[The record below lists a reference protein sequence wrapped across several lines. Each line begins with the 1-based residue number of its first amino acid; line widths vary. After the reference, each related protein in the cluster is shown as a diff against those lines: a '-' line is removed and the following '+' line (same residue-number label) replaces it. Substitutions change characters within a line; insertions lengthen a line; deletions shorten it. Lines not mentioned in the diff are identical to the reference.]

1 MIALCQST
9 PAIRPQL
16 LRGGSRWYSVLAGT
30 SQMRR
35 WREQPDPSRDDRGRR
50 PALGASCRRL
60 RRARDLALGTHACVR
75 QPRLA
80 LAVVRLRLTLP
91 HSLRR
96 QPLDQLLRSLRA
108 PRPTSPWDEGCIA
121 TITELLLRPPSP
133 LRTSC
138 LFRALVRFALLAAHD
153 PSIRF
158 VVGLRA
164 AAAGGGGHAW
174 LDRGGVPLFGDS
186 TQQCVATFTYPP

>member
-1 MIALCQST
+1 
-9 PAIRPQL
+9 
-16 LRGGSRWYSVLAGT
+16 
-30 SQMRR
+30 MRNR
-35 WREQPDPSRDDRGRR
+35 RAQPDSAWDDRSRR
-50 PALGASCRRL
+50 PALGASWRRL
-60 RRARDLALGTHACVR
+60 QRARDLALGAHACVQ

-91 HSLRR
+91 RALRR
-96 QPLDQLLRSLRA
+96 QPLDQLLRRLRA
-108 PRPTSPWDEGCIA
+108 PRPTPPWDEGCIA

-164 AAAGGGGHAW
+164 AAEGGRGHAW

-186 TQQCVATFTYPP
+186 PQQLSLIHI